1 MSESYS
7 VDAFSSSGRRT
18 GRISSSNSIASVAS
32 SADGVTQ
39 VVTPGATPL
48 VRRSGGGGDLP
59 LLTAKAKQL
68 LPGRLLKRLRAALVR
83 ALP

>member
-48 VRRSGGGGDLP
+48 VRRAGGGDLP